1 MDFKTLWTLRLYR
14 LFAINS
20 ILDTFVYTNQ
30 QTMARFTRIDVV
42 LKMREAGI
50 VPIFYHKD
58 PGICRS
64 VIKACYEGGIR
75 VFEFTNRG
83 DFAHELFSELNKWA
97 EKEVPEL
104 IMGAG
109 SIVDPGTASIYI
121 QLGANFIVS
130 PILNAEIAKVC
141 NRRKILWSPGCATL
155 SEISY
160 AEELGAEIVKI
171 FPGSSVGG
179 PDFVR
184 SIKGPCPW
192 TNIMPTG
199 GVEPTLENLTEWF
212 DAGVTC
218 VGIGSN
224 LITKDHV
231 LKKNWAGL
239 TKRVTAAVKVA
250 RMFHVD

>member
-1 MDFKTLWTLRLYR
+1 
-14 LFAINS
+14 
-20 ILDTFVYTNQ
+20 
-30 QTMARFTRIDVV
+30 MARFTRIDVI

-58 PGICRS
+58 PQICRS
-64 VIKACYEGGIR
+64 VIKACFEGGIK

-97 EKEVPEL
+97 EKETPGLV
-104 IMGAG
+104 MGAG
-109 SIVDPGTASIYI
+109 SIVDNGTASIYL

-130 PILNAEIAKVC
+130 PLLNPEMAKVC
-141 NRRKILWSPGCATL
+141 NRRKVLWIPGCGTL
-155 SEISY
+155 SEIGY

-184 SIKGPCPW
+184 AIKGPCPW
-192 TNIMPTG
+192 TSIMPTG

-224 LITKDHV
+224 LITKEHI

-239 TKRVTAAVKVA
+239 TKRITAAVKVA
-250 RMFHVD
+250 RMFHVE